1 MRVLIHKYVY
11 GAATVVSTFLA
22 HRGAPRKH
30 VDAARRSSPAN
41 ASRVRRE
48 QRAVIPALA
57 ELGVDGLD
65 VVWTTLDL
73 PSRAPLTTTG
83 GPYR

>member
-1 MRVLIHKYVY
+1 M
-11 GAATVVSTFLA
+11 
-22 HRGAPRKH
+22 
-30 VDAARRSSPAN
+30 
-41 ASRVRRE
+41 
-48 QRAVIPALA
+48 IPALA

-65 VVWTTLDL
+65 VVWTTPDL